1 MFLANFRA
9 GRRSRYCRHDDWLET
24 FWTGLIRLR
33 PGSRSE
39 LRVIKLSATG
49 VCALASSCNVAME
62 VDALGLGECGFQPEI
77 PSHGRALQSGRTAR
91 RLPDFTQPVVPQGGL
106 EGGGALGYVG
116 GLIKAC
122 AFGLR
127 VAEHAAERQG

>member
-49 VCALASSCNVAME
+49 VCALASSCNLAME
-62 VDALGLGECGFQPEI
+62 VVRSGWASADSNLKFPPTRPPSGMLRLFDVRQTHRGAGAAMAQPFFFLSASNHSTE
-77 PSHGRALQSGRTAR
+77 PG
-91 RLPDFTQPVVPQGGL
+91 
-106 EGGGALGYVG
+106 
-116 GLIKAC
+116 
-122 AFGLR
+122 
-127 VAEHAAERQG
+127 